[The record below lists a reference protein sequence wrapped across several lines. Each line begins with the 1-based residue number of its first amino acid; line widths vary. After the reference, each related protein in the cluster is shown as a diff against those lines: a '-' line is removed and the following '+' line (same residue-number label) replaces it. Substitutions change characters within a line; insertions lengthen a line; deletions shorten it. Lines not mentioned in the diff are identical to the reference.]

1 MSNKD
6 EIRIGVYVCHCGV
19 NIAGVIDVKK
29 LAEYAS
35 KLKGVVISR
44 DYKYM
49 CSAPGQDLIKKDIKE
64 YNLNRIVIA
73 ACSPRLHE
81 PTFRKTLQEAG
92 LNPYLLEMAN
102 IREHCSWVHMNN
114 KDEANDKAKDLLRMA
129 VAKARL
135 LKPLEPIKVPVKNKA
150 LVIGGGVAGIQAALD
165 LADMGYEVYLVEKS
179 PSIGGHMAMLDKTFP
194 TMDCAACILTPKM
207 VDVARHPNIKLITYA
222 EVKEVKGFVGNFK
235 VKILKKPRYVLEDK
249 CTGCGLCSE
258 VCPIEVPNEFDQ
270 GLGVRK
276 AIYVPFPQA
285 VPLVYTID
293 KDYCIGCGN
302 CKAVCGA
309 KAIDFEQK
317 PEEIEIEVGTIIV
330 ATGYKTFDARKIEEY
345 GYGRYQNVI
354 TALEFERLINASGPT
369 AGKLIRPSDGKE
381 PRRIAFILCVG
392 SRDERYNKYC
402 SRVCCM
408 YSIKNARLY
417 KEKHPDADVYI
428 FYMDIRASGKGYEE
442 FYKKSQEEYGI
453 KFIRGK
459 PSEIRE
465 DPKTKNLKVI
475 VEDTLIGKKLEFEFD
490 LVVLATG
497 LEPSED
503 SKELARMLRISL
515 GEDGFYLESH
525 PKLKP
530 VESVTDGIFLA
541 GCCLGPKDIPESVA
555 QASAAAAK
563 AAALMSKKEIEIE
576 PIIARVDKEKCIG
589 CRLCMQVCD
598 FKAIE
603 VIDRKAEVNPAL
615 CKGCGAC
622 SGACPTGAIQVNNF
636 RDEQILAMLN
646 ALFDEV
652 EEIKKEVKV
661 EEKVS

>member
-1 MSNKD
+1 MSK
-6 EIRIGVYVCHCGV
+6 EIRLGVYVCHCGV
-19 NIAGVIDVKK
+19 NIAGVVDVKK
-29 LAEYAS
+29 VAEYAS
-35 KLKGVVISR
+35 KLKNVVISR

-49 CSAPGQDLIKKDIKE
+49 CSAPGQELIKKDIKE
-64 YNLNRIVIA
+64 HKLNRIVVA

-81 PTFRKTLQEAG
+81 QTFRKALQEAG
-92 LNPYLLEMAN
+92 LNPFLVEMAN
-102 IREHCSWVHMNN
+102 IREHCSWVHMND
-114 KDEANDKAKDLLRMA
+114 KEIATEKAKDLLRMA

-135 LKPLEPIKVPVKNKA
+135 LKPLNPIKVPVKNKA
-150 LVIGGGVAGIQAALD
+150 LVIGGGVAGIEAALD

-194 TMDCAACILTPKM
+194 TMDCSACILTPKM
-207 VDVARHPNIKLITYA
+207 VDAARHPNIKLITYA
-222 EVKEVKGFVGNFK
+222 EVKEIKGYVGNFK

-317 PEEIEIEVGTIIV
+317 PEEIELEVGTIIV

-381 PRRIAFILCVG
+381 PKRLAFILCVG
-392 SRDERYNKYC
+392 SRDERFNKYC

-453 KFIRGK
+453 KFVRGK
-459 PSEIRE
+459 PSEIKE
-465 DPKTKNLKVI
+465 DSKTKNLIVV
-475 VEDTLIGKKLEFEFD
+475 VEDTLLGKKLEFEFD
-490 LVVLATG
+490 LVVLAVG
-497 LEPSED
+497 LEPRED
-503 SKELARMLRISL
+503 SKELARMLRISV
-515 GEDGFYLESH
+515 GEDGFFLESH

-563 AAALMSKKEIEIE
+563 AAALMSRKEIEVE
-576 PIIARVDKEKCIG
+576 PIIAKVNKEKCIG

-598 FKAIE
+598 FKAINI
-603 VIDRKAEVNPAL
+603 VNRKAEVNPAL

-636 RDEQILAMLN
+636 MDDQIFAMLD
-646 ALFDEV
+646 ALFDEEKEFKGV
-652 EEIKKEVKV
+652 EVEKKVLKH
-661 EEKVS
+661 